1 LKKLDFPR
9 KILKKVN
16 QIMKKQEELM
26 KINNLMRI
34 IQIRKRRSEKI
45 VLEIECEKVNSI
57 DVKSGK

>member
-1 LKKLDFPR
+1 
-9 KILKKVN
+9 
-16 QIMKKQEELM
+16 MKKQEELM

>member
-1 LKKLDFPR
+1 MKKLGFPR

-16 QIMKKQEELM
+16 KIMRKQEELM

-34 IQIRKRRSEKI
+34 IQIRKRCSEKI
-45 VLEIECEKVNSI
+45 VLKIECEKVNAI